1 MKIDKALNLVLAVDR
16 DGFTIHVHSSP
27 ISEEVFENYYLPIS
41 KTFAGIYD
49 EGVALAAP
57 RIAGM
62 MLKDVSKRL
71 GLWEGEEGVQAGLMK
86 EIERLTNVLV
96 PGDNGGFVSMP
107 LESAMARDKIS
118 PEEYREIFGQI
129 IFFYCDLCNAQKET
143 DPAIPGSNDKYV
155 GWGDHIVKLYGV
167 RRLFDDIDRGR
178 EYWREGRGS
187 IINSVLDYIT
197 SEGFGA
203 YFGRHDSSFRT
214 AHEFRQRHL
223 IKAIEGKKGI

>member
-1 MKIDKALNLVLAVDR
+1 MKIDKALNLVLTVDR

-107 LESAMARDKIS
+107 LESALARDKIS
-118 PEEYREIFGQI
+118 TEEYREIFGQI
-129 IFFYCDLCNAQKET
+129 IFFIVISAMHKKKL
-143 DPAIPGSNDKYV
+143 IPQFLAAMTNMWGGVTTSSNST
-155 GWGDHIVKLYGV
+155 
-167 RRLFDDIDRGR
+167 
-178 EYWREGRGS
+178 EYADYLTTSTAAANTGEKVAVQSS
-187 IINSVLDYIT
+187 IPS
-197 SEGFGA
+197 
-203 YFGRHDSSFRT
+203 
-214 AHEFRQRHL
+214 
-223 IKAIEGKKGI
+223 